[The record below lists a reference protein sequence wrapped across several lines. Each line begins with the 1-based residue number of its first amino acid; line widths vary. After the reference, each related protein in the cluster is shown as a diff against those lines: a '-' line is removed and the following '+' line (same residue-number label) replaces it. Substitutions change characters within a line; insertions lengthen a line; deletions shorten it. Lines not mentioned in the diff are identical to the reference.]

1 MQTARY
7 ASHICPNSTQC
18 TNGGYVR
25 PRVAAV
31 AHIASGLLLYLYN
44 IMICFG
50 DQTDLKE
57 AYFSTP
63 VTVVEALLH
72 FENMINR
79 CGFSTSVASIAVT
92 QQLD

>member
-1 MQTARY
+1 
-7 ASHICPNSTQC
+7 
-18 TNGGYVR
+18 
-25 PRVAAV
+25 
-31 AHIASGLLLYLYN
+31 
-44 IMICFG
+44 MICFD

-79 CGFSTSVASIAVT
+79 CGFSTSVAIIAVT
-92 QQLD
+92 QQLV